1 MADEL
6 YPLCPIADLP
16 PGGQLAFAPATAN
29 APPLFA
35 IHGPE
40 GPVTYINACPHLGL
54 PLDWKPGKFLTA
66 DGTHILCA
74 THAAEFRITDGL
86 CLRGPCRGDT
96 LTKVPCTV
104 VNGTLMV
111 PAEYAR

>member
-16 PGGQLAFAPATAN
+16 PGGELAFAPATAN